1 MEGIRAERARADGER
16 LLERG
21 VVYQMASLVVSRKGH
36 HEQAEGAH
44 NDIVAI
50 RDEYGGQ

>member
-1 MEGIRAERARADGER
+1 MEEIRAERARADGES

-21 VVYQMASLVVSRKGH
+21 VVYQMVSHDGH
-36 HEQAEGAH
+36 HEQAVGAH
-44 NDIVAI
+44 NDIIAI